1 MVDKTQFALNLIN
14 NGAHYFLSGP
24 RRFGKSLF
32 LSTLEEIFKGNK
44 ALFEGCH
51 IAQSNYDWQLYP
63 VLYLNL
69 AEVLNINTKYYQLAF
84 PNQEV
89 REAFIKSLVKHFAPL
104 NPQLADEMEN
114 LLEHQD
120 LSAFFERIEQIFLEF
135 PYHIFSKVQEHTYH
149 RLLLS
154 LLRGMSLEVYAER
167 ANSLGCLDLLI
178 QMPKTTYA
186 IELKLDSSPE
196 AGLKQIISKEYDRPY
211 LGQGKSI
218 ARVGLTSLQRNAI

>member
-69 AEVLNINTKYYQLAF
+69 AEVLNINTEKL
-84 PNQEV
+84 
-89 REAFIKSLVKHFAPL
+89 EA
-104 NPQLADEMEN
+104 
-114 LLEHQD
+114 
-120 LSAFFERIEQIFLEF
+120 
-135 PYHIFSKVQEHTYH
+135 
-149 RLLLS
+149 
-154 LLRGMSLEVYAER
+154 SLERVR
-167 ANSLGCLDLLI
+167 AKLAKSCN
-178 QMPKTTYA
+178 TT
-186 IELKLDSSPE
+186 IDIPLSTRRTWKP
-196 AGLKQIISKEYDRPY
+196 R
-211 LGQGKSI
+211 
-218 ARVGLTSLQRNAI
+218 